1 MVSVVDIPPGY
12 CEVDVIV
19 DDNGA
24 ELDCMMVAGHV
35 AFSGSSA
42 AGSDKIDTVSP
53 EAHWFIFEKK

>member
-1 MVSVVDIPPGY
+1 MGGIPPGY
-12 CEVDVIV
+12 CEVDVTV
-19 DDNGA
+19 NDNGD

-42 AGSDKIDTVSP
+42 VGSDKIDTVSP